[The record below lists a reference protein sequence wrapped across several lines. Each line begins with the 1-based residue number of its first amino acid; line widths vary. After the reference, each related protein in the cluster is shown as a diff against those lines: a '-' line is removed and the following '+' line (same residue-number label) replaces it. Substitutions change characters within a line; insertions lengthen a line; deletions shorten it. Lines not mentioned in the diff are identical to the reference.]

1 MVVYFIA
8 ILLTL
13 WTIRI
18 ELVLELTMNGKILLV
33 EDEALIVMSEVRT
46 LERHGFEVRVVRHG
60 EQAVEIV
67 GSEEGVDLNL
77 VLMDID
83 LGPGMDGTEAAVQI
97 LKKRDLPIVF
107 LSSHT
112 EPEVVEKTEGI
123 TSYGYIVKNSGDTV
137 LIASIKMAFRL
148 FEAKKRNKE
157 DQ

>member
-1 MVVYFIA
+1 
-8 ILLTL
+8 
-13 WTIRI
+13 
-18 ELVLELTMNGKILLV
+18 MNGKILLV